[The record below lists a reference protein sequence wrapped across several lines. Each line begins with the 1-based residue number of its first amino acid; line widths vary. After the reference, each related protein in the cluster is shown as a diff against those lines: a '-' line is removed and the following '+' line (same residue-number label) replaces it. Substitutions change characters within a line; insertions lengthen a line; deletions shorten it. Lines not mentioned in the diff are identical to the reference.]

1 MAKVYFLRRFFFGR
15 ILYRLVSGLNCISLY
30 VPFAVELPF
39 SDIPLSSKS
48 ALLLTVPSSLWVG
61 LSTSI
66 AMRARTE
73 F

>member
-1 MAKVYFLRRFFFGR
+1 VAKVYFLRRFFFGR

-30 VPFAVELPF
+30 VPFAVELSF
-39 SDIPLSSKS
+39 SDVPLSSKN
-48 ALLLTVPSSLWVG
+48 ALLLTVPFLLRVG

-66 AMRARTE
+66 AMRVCTE